1 MLLQAAQKRA
11 RVSCSPLLS
20 VAGLQKAFASSLES
34 VQHDLPVFL
43 QSYEKLTFKTSATAV
58 LPQWKQH
65 EAFWAGLLEVL
76 PDAMLP
82 TVKGRAALEA
92 CHGQQ
97 ALASDKYLASTPLTV
112 LLDRT
117 MSCCRVQLSK
127 FRELAMDGTSYA
139 SVSRRCT
146 VEELAALNRLLALT
160 TRNLSNRSNQT
171 DTQQA
176 PTAECQ
182 ALADLVVEPEE
193 ALPAVQSLVLLEPQ
207 APRQSSSSSSSA
219 SRSFKRFVCVD
230 ELFGGGQARQETSKE
245 SETRKKSFVS
255 RKDRQALESALLV
268 VPASSSEKQLLK
280 KQKKATAKAVA
291 KVAAAQA
298 KTAAKAK
305 AKTPAKAKAKAQA
318 GKSPSTVPKSEKKKA
333 KASPKTLKAKQEKQR
348 LRKNFASRRYHEV
361 GQLFL
366 ERFLHILAHSIA
378 GEEGRD
384 CSGKVRG
391 AELHLG
397 PCGPPKGFAG
407 VGQEPLDRP
416 LKEAASN
423 QKFLVLAPA
432 AGERIFFRVCC
443 SANIARRFDV
453 PLIRIDSP
461 SSLVRK
467 LFARCARRKNSDLQ
481 LFSLHSVALES
492 RCFICLLAALL
503 FK

>member
-43 QSYEKLTFKTSATAV
+43 QSYEKSTFKTSATAV

-193 ALPAVQSLVLLEPQ
+193 ALPAVQSLVLVEPQ
-207 APRQSSSSSSSA
+207 A
-219 SRSFKRFVCVD
+219 
-230 ELFGGGQARQETSKE
+230 
-245 SETRKKSFVS
+245 
-255 RKDRQALESALLV
+255 
-268 VPASSSEKQLLK
+268 ASS
-280 KQKKATAKAVA
+280 T
-291 KVAAAQA
+291 
-298 KTAAKAK
+298 
-305 AKTPAKAKAKAQA
+305 
-318 GKSPSTVPKSEKKKA
+318 
-333 KASPKTLKAKQEKQR
+333 
-348 LRKNFASRRYHEV
+348 
-361 GQLFL
+361 
-366 ERFLHILAHSIA
+366 
-378 GEEGRD
+378 
-384 CSGKVRG
+384 
-391 AELHLG
+391 AEL
-397 PCGPPKGFAG
+397 
-407 VGQEPLDRP
+407 V
-416 LKEAASN
+416 
-423 QKFLVLAPA
+423 
-432 AGERIFFRVCC
+432 IFFLC
-443 SANIARRFDV
+443 
-453 PLIRIDSP
+453 
-461 SSLVRK
+461 
-467 LFARCARRKNSDLQ
+467 
-481 LFSLHSVALES
+481 
-492 RCFICLLAALL
+492 
-503 FK
+503 